1 MKKKAL
7 FYWILQQML
16 RWPILQKVRIV
27 FWFFDSLMLHFMREP
42 PKDRERKKR
51 VMLVFPFALGDCI
64 LFMGTADYMKTLYPK
79 THYRRTVT
87 CQKEYAALFLREFE
101 DVLPLDYRRASVNP
115 FYRIY
120 MLWRLRK
127 EYYDLAIDPIGTEE
141 CSPNVF
147 AMHVI
152 SAGKKIGVLS
162 VSDKIWQCPSWIR
175 EHIYDEI
182 IYNPAKNLHRTEFYA
197 WFWSELGNC
206 SFRPKLARLS
216 VKCSLKL
223 PKRYFVVFPSASSPV
238 KRWPAENF
246 AGIAGRIFKRTG
258 WPLVL
263 CGTQTDL
270 DAVEKM
276 KRRLPAGMPVIDY
289 ISQTSVMDFIG
300 LINGAELV
308 LTNDTSAYHI
318 AVAGGRKTCIVTGG
332 YVYETFIRYPRTGY
346 GCQEPVIVYRRR
358 SCENCNN
365 HCRQQSGAVYPCVL
379 DNSVQEVWDGVLQL
393 LLGGE

>member
-16 RWPILQKVRIV
+16 RWPILQQIRIV
-27 FWFFDSLMLHFMREP
+27 FWFFDSLILYFMREP
-42 PKDRERKKR
+42 AKDRGGKKQ

-64 LFMGTADYMKTLYPK
+64 LFMGTAGYMKTLYPK
-79 THYRRTVT
+79 THYHLTVT
-87 CQKEYAALFLREFE
+87 CQKEYEALFLREFE
-101 DVLPLDYRRASVNP
+101 DVLPLDYRRASVNL
-115 FYRIY
+115 FYRIH

-127 EYYDLAIDPIGTEE
+127 QYYDLAIDPIGAEA

-147 AMHVI
+147 AMHAL
-152 SAGKKIGVLS
+152 SAGKKIGALS
-162 VSDKIWQCPSWIR
+162 ASDKIQQCPAWIR

-182 IYNPAKNLHRTEFYA
+182 LCNPIKNLHRVEFYA

-206 SFRPKLARLS
+206 SFRPKLAKLP
-216 VKCSLKL
+216 VKCSLRL
-223 PKRYFVVFPSASSPV
+223 PERYFVVFPSASSPA

-246 AGIAGRIFKRTG
+246 ARIAGRIFKRTG

-263 CGTQTDL
+263 CGTKMDV
-270 DAVEKM
+270 DAVGKM
-276 KRRLPAGMPVIDY
+276 KQNLPAGVPVTDCV
-289 ISQTSVMDFIG
+289 SQTSVMDFIG

-332 YVYETFIRYPRTGY
+332 YVYETFIKYPCIRY
-346 GCQEPVIVYRRR
+346 GCREPVIVYRHR

-365 HCRQQSGAVYPCVL
+365 HCGQRSGAVYPCVL
-379 DNSVQEVWDGVLQL
+379 DNSVQAVWDAVLRL
-393 LLGGE
+393 LPGGE